1 VHTALLEWPKSEHA
15 TIVTGVYLVSGKHQ
29 HGCREIGKPIQEQE
43 GRYEKVRIGK
53 NCWIGNGAVVMAN
66 LGVQNVVAAGS
77 VVVKDTLDYAVVA
90 GNPATVIRILDDRKD
105 P

>member
-1 VHTALLEWPKSEHA
+1 M
-15 TIVTGVYLVSGKHQ
+15 SGKHQ
-29 HGCREIGKPIQEQE
+29 HGYLEIGKPIQEQE

-53 NCWIGNGAVVMAN
+53 NCWVGNGAVVMAN

-77 VVVKDTLDYAVVA
+77 VVVKDTSDYAVLA
-90 GNPATVIRILDDRKD
+90 GNPATVIRTIEDRKETF